1 MATYTLTL
9 DDTDRFT
16 LGTMFEACA
25 ALDGLNENELAL
37 LRKVEALEADPTP
50 EQIDNYLR

>member
-37 LRKVEALEADPTP
+37 LRKVEALEADLEATDPSK
-50 EQIDNYLR
+50 

>member
-1 MATYTLTL
+1 MAATYTLTL
-9 DDTDRFT
+9 DDTDRHT
-16 LGTMFEACA
+16 LATMFEACA

-50 EQIDNYLR
+50 EQIDD